1 MAFHVCCGLAGGTG
15 SGSLIDV
22 IAQIRD
28 TFRGSKHFKILV
40 YALLPDT
47 FPNPTW
53 DKGKYHANGY
63 AALSE
68 LNAISVARYKP
79 TDVTGRKLQPLEPID
94 PFNGCYVFSNEND
107 NGLTVD
113 VDKQLPS
120 VPQPSRPT
128 SKYLPVKKRPRSRSG
143 LTLRMAHT
151 SSPQTHDTLVLT
163 GAPGLQGDSPPSLP
177 SQLFTSPR
185 PSSGH
190 VPDAA
195 EPEAQRRSVGSLPQ
209 HLLQPS
215 LRTMSGSCR

>member
-53 DKGKYHANGY
+53 DTGKYHASGY

-151 SSPQTHDTLVLT
+151 SSPQTHDTLVPHRCSGFT
-163 GAPGLQGDSPPSLP
+163 GRLATITTKPAFHFTAPIVR
-177 SQLFTSPR
+177 PR
-185 PSSGH
+185 T
-190 VPDAA
+190 
-195 EPEAQRRSVGSLPQ
+195 R
-209 HLLQPS
+209 
-215 LRTMSGSCR
+215 CR